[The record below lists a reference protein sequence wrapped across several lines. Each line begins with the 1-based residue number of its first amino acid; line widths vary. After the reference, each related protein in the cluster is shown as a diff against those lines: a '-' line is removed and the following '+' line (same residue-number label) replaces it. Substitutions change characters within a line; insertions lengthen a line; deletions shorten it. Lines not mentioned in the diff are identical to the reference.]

1 MTFESLEIAY
11 LYSEALLTQTIKY
24 QVQKN
29 GGKKEDKTC

>member
-11 LYSEALLTQTIKY
+11 LYSEAFLTQTIKY
-24 QVQKN
+24 QSPKN